1 MDNQREI
8 FEVELSNDGGS
19 RARGPLQIDA
29 GPGQTLALPR
39 PGSVETDT
47 SKIRAE
53 AQDDIA
59 PNERPHAGV
68 RKEQRGAV
76 TDIGYCHSRAA
87 GLEAVSLKR
96 PYIFRQPRWAGGR
109 GHW

>member
-29 GPGQTLALPR
+29 GPEQTLALPR

-59 PNERPHAGV
+59 PNERPHARV
-68 RKEQRGAV
+68 HKEQRRALA
-76 TDIGYCHSRAA
+76 DISDSHSRAFHF
-87 GLEAVSLKR
+87 ETPCLKR
-96 PYIFRQPRWAGGR
+96 PYV
-109 GHW
+109 